1 MANGSSGGAS
11 KILDDRYEP
20 ALDILASGDGRP
32 DTRISTRRRFMTM
45 ISVPVGPPYGTIP
58 VNTKLI
64 CAAVPDPVSPDT
76 ASNLLIDS
84 AGGRS
89 ITALV
94 KIREVGKMLGGDFA
108 EFIQADQARSVCF
121 VNRAAWVSVVPHP
134 QVERVS
140 QINFANRRY
149 LPVTGTVDKVIERL
163 EKASAARSAR
173 RSRVR

>member
-1 MANGSSGGAS
+1 
-11 KILDDRYEP
+11 
-20 ALDILASGDGRP
+20 
-32 DTRISTRRRFMTM
+32 MTT

-76 ASNLLIDS
+76 ASHLLIDS

-89 ITALV
+89 INALV
-94 KIREVGKMLGGDFA
+94 KIREIGKMLGNEFA
-108 EFIQADQARSVCF
+108 EFTEADQARSICF

-134 QVERVS
+134 QVQAVS

-149 LPVTGTVDKVIERL
+149 LPVTGTVDDVIGRL
-163 EKASAARSAR
+163 ESRSAVRSAR
-173 RSRVR
+173 RARGR

>member
-1 MANGSSGGAS
+1 
-11 KILDDRYEP
+11 
-20 ALDILASGDGRP
+20 
-32 DTRISTRRRFMTM
+32 MTT

-94 KIREVGKMLGGDFA
+94 KIRQVGKMLGNEFA
-108 EFIQADQARSVCF
+108 EFTQADQARSVCF
-121 VNRAAWVSVVPHP
+121 VNRTGWVSVVPHP
-134 QVERVS
+134 QVEGVS

-149 LPVTGTVDKVIERL
+149 LPVTGMVDKVIERL
-163 EKASAARSAR
+163 EKGSAGRSAR
-173 RSRVR
+173 RRRGR

>member
-1 MANGSSGGAS
+1 
-11 KILDDRYEP
+11 
-20 ALDILASGDGRP
+20 
-32 DTRISTRRRFMTM
+32 MTT

-76 ASNLLIDS
+76 ASHLLIDS

-89 ITALV
+89 INALV
-94 KIREVGKMLGGDFA
+94 KIREMGKMLGDEFA
-108 EFIQADQARSVCF
+108 EFTAADQARSTCF

-134 QVERVS
+134 QVQTVS

-149 LPVTGTVDKVIERL
+149 LPVTGTVDKVIARL
-163 EKASAARSAR
+163 ERGSAARSAR
-173 RSRVR
+173 RARAR